1 VKNEL
6 LLIVAFRSAKRT
18 SAPHDSHSPTRTAG
32 QIIYQSQDDG
42 PWPISVCFVLSSSI
56 RSQSVDALTPAGGP
70 QTGRLESHRQPRQQP
85 AFPAPNL
92 VHGCCADPRLSKSH
106 SMPDFPQRPFFIRIL
121 VPTGDSD
128 GLRIV
133 EKSNWPGV
141 GVVFNRTNYKE
152 VVNRTE
158 FGKTGVYVLIGTSDD
173 SILPVIYVGEGDPVR
188 NRLNQHHGKKD
199 FWNWAVFFVAKD
211 DSLNKAHVQHL
222 ESELLRLAKEAK
234 QCRLDNSQEPLPPTL
249 SEADTVFVESFL
261 QDIVSIFPLLGLG
274 VFEKTV
280 TTTKTPS
287 ELLYIESKGIR
298 ATGFE
303 DARGFV
309 VVKGSQVVKDEVQ
322 SIHQNI
328 SNLRKDLLDQGVIV
342 NNGQTLTFAQDQVFG
357 SPSTAAAVILGRSAN
372 GRTEWRNS
380 DGKTLKQ
387 LQLAVTDDAEE

>member
-1 VKNEL
+1 
-6 LLIVAFRSAKRT
+6 
-18 SAPHDSHSPTRTAG
+18 
-32 QIIYQSQDDG
+32 
-42 PWPISVCFVLSSSI
+42 
-56 RSQSVDALTPAGGP
+56 
-70 QTGRLESHRQPRQQP
+70 
-85 AFPAPNL
+85 
-92 VHGCCADPRLSKSH
+92 
-106 SMPDFPQRPFFIRIL
+106 MPDFPQRPFFIRIL

-188 NRLNQHHGKKD
+188 NRLNQHYGKKD

-261 QDIVSIFPLLGLG
+261 QDIVSIFPLLGL
-274 VFEKTV
+274 
-280 TTTKTPS
+280 
-287 ELLYIESKGIR
+287 IESKGIR

-309 VVKGSQVVKDEVQ
+309 VVNGSQVVKDEVQ

-372 GRTEWRNS
+372 GRTEWRNR
-380 DGKTLKQ
+380 DGTTLKQ
-387 LQLAVTDDAEE
+387 IQLAVTADAEELPPRTCVTAPLATHRSIRSRHSQC